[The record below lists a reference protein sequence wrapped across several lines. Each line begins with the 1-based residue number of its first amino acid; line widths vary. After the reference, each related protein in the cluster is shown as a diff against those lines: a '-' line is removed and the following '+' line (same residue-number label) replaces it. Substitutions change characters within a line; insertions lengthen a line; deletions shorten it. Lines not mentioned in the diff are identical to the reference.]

1 MNDTSSSF
9 AYTVLS
15 KLLRHYQEFGVPAKL
30 ADADEAAPYASLLL
44 RFEEIGSRDDSLVL
58 EMSFVP
64 GLEEAAH
71 EGVYLLQ
78 SFAVLRDRTPPE
90 KQEALRRACA
100 SLNLTLPIGAFGVLE
115 EGGALYFKHN
125 SMLRGEWLQ
134 DEEGV
139 RHLDRVNGL
148 ILHQLHQFLDR
159 LLAEVQ

>member
-1 MNDTSSSF
+1 MNDSTSSF
-9 AYTVLS
+9 AYSVLS
-15 KLLRHYQEFGVPAKL
+15 KLLKHYHDHGIPAKL
-30 ADADEAAPYASLLL
+30 ADPDEAAPYASLLI
-44 RFEEIGSRDDSLVL
+44 RFEEIGSQDDSLLL

-90 KQEALRRACA
+90 KQDALLRACA
-100 SLNLTLPIGAFGVLE
+100 SLNLTLPVGAFGVLE
-115 EGGALYFKHN
+115 EGGALFFKHN
-125 SMLRGEWLQ
+125 AMVRGDWLQ

-148 ILHQLHQFLDR
+148 ILHQLHQFMDR
-159 LLAEVQ
+159 LLVEVQ